1 MEELKEMCRVCM
13 AVAEDLVDMYD
24 KDKTHIDDRLAQAL
38 KKMEEPEPSLPE
50 LLKECSPICVESDDP
65 FPKKVCDPCLR
76 KLRDAVYF
84 HRRYAK
90 SMDYIGRVK
99 LEKIDQ
105 EIINDLE
112 QEEWDLNTEIPEE
125 KDEDQENKHEDEDD
139 DKGDEDDVNDEE
151 EDELYNGEEES
162 DDFEDDDD
170 EYLPVSKKRRTTS
183 GSLQCPDCPQKFT
196 TQAQLT
202 IHSANHSNKATN
214 QNGTN
219 TRPKRRSAKY

>member
-1 MEELKEMCRVCM
+1 MCRVCM
-13 AVAEDLVDMYD
+13 AEAEDLLDMYD
-24 KDKTHIDDRLAQAL
+24 RDKTHIDDRLSQAL
-38 KKMEEPEPSLPE
+38 KKLEEPEPSLPE

-99 LEKIDQ
+99 LEKKDQ
-105 EIINDLE
+105 EILNDIE
-112 QEEWDLNTEIPEE
+112 QEEWDLKSENPEE
-125 KDEDQENKHEDEDD
+125 ADEDQENKVEGEDD
-139 DKGDEDDVNDEE
+139 DEDS
-151 EDELYNGEEES
+151 EEES
-162 DDFEDDDD
+162 DDFEDDED
-170 EYLPVSKKRRTTS
+170 EYLPVPKKRRTKP
-183 GSLQCPDCPQKFT
+183 GSLQCQDCHKTFT

-202 IHSANHSNKATN
+202 IHSADHNKEATKL
-214 QNGTN
+214 NGTN